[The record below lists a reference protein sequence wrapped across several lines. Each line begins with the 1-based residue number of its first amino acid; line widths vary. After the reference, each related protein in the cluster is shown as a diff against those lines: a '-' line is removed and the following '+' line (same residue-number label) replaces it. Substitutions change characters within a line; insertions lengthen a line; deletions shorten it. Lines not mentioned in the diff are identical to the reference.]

1 MHLTQNRPRLLSFVF
16 YFLLLSASLLL
27 HGCGGGYNTQPWMKD
42 DQAVSGTAQNAPSK
56 LSVAAVEAETLDG
69 PMDAADGTMD
79 GLAPVKV
86 AILLPLSGR
95 NARLGQSML
104 NAAQMALFDIGYNNF
119 ELLPKDTKGTP
130 DGARKAAREALQD
143 GAKLVLGPVFSP
155 SVKAAR
161 QVTQSANVNMI
172 AFSTDWTLANN
183 RTFLIG
189 LLPFDQ
195 IERVVGYASQ
205 NGYKRIGVIS
215 PTNTYGNGVVS
226 AYSAIAPSAGIQQ
239 TRIERFSTKDNN
251 LAPVMRIFSDYDAR
265 KKANNEF
272 GPPFD
277 AVLMPVGGPV
287 ARELG
292 SFLNHYDLPP
302 HQVKRLGT
310 GLMDDPSL
318 AQDSTLRGAWF
329 AAPDPQSR
337 KKFERRYTNT
347 YRTKPPRIASLAY
360 DATALSAIL
369 ARIGLKKTG
378 RPAYSHSAITNANG
392 FSGVDGI
399 FRFRADGIVE
409 RGLAIMEYKNGRIVV
424 IDNAPK
430 TFQKRAF

>member
-1 MHLTQNRPRLLSFVF
+1 MHLTQNRPSLLSFVF

-27 HGCGGGYNTQPWMKD
+27 HGCGGGYNTQPWNKD
-42 DQAVSGTAQNAPSK
+42 EQAVSGTAQNAPSK
-56 LSVAAVEAETLDG
+56 LSVAAVEAEALDG

>member
-27 HGCGGGYNTQPWMKD
+27 HGCGGGYNTQPWNKD
-42 DQAVSGTAQNAPSK
+42 EQAVSGTAQNAPSK
-56 LSVAAVEAETLDG
+56 LSVAAVEAEALDG

>member
-56 LSVAAVEAETLDG
+56 LSVAAVEAEALDG

-369 ARIGLKKTG
+369 ARIGLKNTG